1 MENFSVL
8 MSVYKNEKAEY
19 LELAI
24 DSILKQTIVP
34 NEIVIV
40 KDGTLT
46 HELEMILDKFST
58 KYEFFKFLEFKENR
72 GLGLA
77 LRDGVLSCSNELI
90 ARMDTDDIS
99 KLERFEKQLT
109 YIANHPEVA
118 VLGTCIE
125 EFSKNINAPDSA
137 TILPLTHDEIVKFS
151 KKRNPFRHMTVLFKR
166 SAVISSGNYRDFL
179 WFEDYHLWLRLM
191 KKGYIMA
198 NLHDVLVSVRADD
211 DTPASDRQALM
222 WVAMC
227 RYYALVGE
235 FANEVLRER
244 YLMGFSTLTKDDYDR
259 FIQAQS
265 MWHPELE
272 ELSALTAGKL
282 RSNVFKAMSEAELW
296 EKESDTLLPSLLS
309 KSVTAILE
317 NRPESFRFFPTRER

>member
-1 MENFSVL
+1 
-8 MSVYKNEKAEY
+8 
-19 LELAI
+19 
-24 DSILKQTIVP
+24 
-34 NEIVIV
+34 
-40 KDGTLT
+40 
-46 HELEMILDKFST
+46 
-58 KYEFFKFLEFKENR
+58 
-72 GLGLA
+72 
-77 LRDGVLSCSNELI
+77 
-90 ARMDTDDIS
+90 MDTDDIS

-211 DTPASDRQALM
+211 DMFSRRGGYKYLKQDIKFQIFM
-222 WVAMC
+222 
-227 RYYALVGE
+227 YENDYINFYE
-235 FANEVLRER
+235 FIRNV
-244 YLMGFSTLTKDDYDR
+244 
-259 FIQAQS
+259 FIR
-265 MWHPELE
+265 
-272 ELSALTAGKL
+272 SAIRCVPNKVRNIFYKKFL
-282 RSNVFKAMSEAELW
+282 RSSI
-296 EKESDTLLPSLLS
+296 D
-309 KSVTAILE
+309 
-317 NRPESFRFFPTRER
+317 

>member
-211 DTPASDRQALM
+211 DMFSRRGGYKYLKQDIKFQIFM
-222 WVAMC
+222 
-227 RYYALVGE
+227 YENDYINFYE
-235 FANEVLRER
+235 FIRNV
-244 YLMGFSTLTKDDYDR
+244 
-259 FIQAQS
+259 FIR
-265 MWHPELE
+265 
-272 ELSALTAGKL
+272 SAIRCVPNKVRNIFYKKIL
-282 RSNVFKAMSEAELW
+282 RSSI
-296 EKESDTLLPSLLS
+296 D
-309 KSVTAILE
+309 
-317 NRPESFRFFPTRER
+317 

>member
-90 ARMDTDDIS
+90 ARMDTDDTS

-211 DTPASDRQALM
+211 DMFSRRGGYKYLKQDIKFQIFM
-222 WVAMC
+222 
-227 RYYALVGE
+227 YENDYINFYE
-235 FANEVLRER
+235 FIRNV
-244 YLMGFSTLTKDDYDR
+244 
-259 FIQAQS
+259 FIR
-265 MWHPELE
+265 
-272 ELSALTAGKL
+272 SAIRCVPNKVRNIFYKKFL
-282 RSNVFKAMSEAELW
+282 RSSI
-296 EKESDTLLPSLLS
+296 D
-309 KSVTAILE
+309 
-317 NRPESFRFFPTRER
+317 

>member
-72 GLGLA
+72 GLA

-191 KKGYIMA
+191 RKGYIMA

-211 DTPASDRQALM
+211 DMFSRRGGYKYLKQDIKFQIFM
-222 WVAMC
+222 
-227 RYYALVGE
+227 YENDYINFYE
-235 FANEVLRER
+235 FIRNV
-244 YLMGFSTLTKDDYDR
+244 
-259 FIQAQS
+259 FIR
-265 MWHPELE
+265 
-272 ELSALTAGKL
+272 SAIRCVPNKVRNIFYKKFL
-282 RSNVFKAMSEAELW
+282 RSSI
-296 EKESDTLLPSLLS
+296 D
-309 KSVTAILE
+309 
-317 NRPESFRFFPTRER
+317 